1 LRADEPELAD
11 VLRVGGEIGA
21 SFAALWDEV
30 WTGTDLEPALL
41 ELCRLRTAQL
51 LRCSSELGARE
62 ERAAAGLHEDK
73 IAALSRYQISPLFTE
88 RERACLAYAERV
100 VADPSGI
107 TTEELTGL
115 RAYLSDAE
123 RVGLTL
129 AITLFEG
136 LARGSLMLGVAP
148 LAGMRRGLV
157 GQVTP

>member
-1 LRADEPELAD
+1 VAARHFGLAD
-11 VLRVGGEIGA
+11 VLGVAGEVGD

-30 WTGTDLEPALL
+30 WSESGLDPALL

-51 LRCSSELGARE
+51 LRCSSELVARD
-62 ERAAAGLHEDK
+62 ERASTDLGDDRV
-73 IAALSRYQISPLFTE
+73 AALSTYPTSPLFTE

-107 TTEELTGL
+107 TAAELSGL
-115 RAYLSDAE
+115 RVHLTDAE

-136 LARGSLMLGVAP
+136 LARGSLVLGVLP
-148 LAGMRRGLV
+148 RPMMRHGLAREL
-157 GQVTP
+157 PS

>member
-1 LRADEPELAD
+1 MRADDLELAD

-30 WTGTDLEPALL
+30 WTGTELEPALL

-62 ERAAAGLHEDK
+62 ARAVAGLHEDK
-73 IAALSRYQISPLFTE
+73 VTALSRYEISPQFTD
-88 RERACLAYAERV
+88 RERACLAYTERV

-107 TTEELTGL
+107 GAEELTEL
-115 RAYLSDAE
+115 RRYLSDAE

-136 LARGSLMLGVAP
+136 LARGSLMLGIAAP
-148 LAGMRRGLV
+148 AGMRRGLA
-157 GQVTP
+157 GQVSS

>member
-1 LRADEPELAD
+1 MRADEIELAD
-11 VLRVGGEIGA
+11 VLGAGGEIGA

-30 WTGTDLEPALL
+30 WTGSEPSLL

-62 ERAAAGLHEDK
+62 ARATAGLHEEK

-88 RERACLAYAERV
+88 RERACLAYTERV

-107 TTEELTGL
+107 AAEELTEL

-148 LAGMRRGLV
+148 RSGMRRGLA
-157 GQVTP
+157 GQISS